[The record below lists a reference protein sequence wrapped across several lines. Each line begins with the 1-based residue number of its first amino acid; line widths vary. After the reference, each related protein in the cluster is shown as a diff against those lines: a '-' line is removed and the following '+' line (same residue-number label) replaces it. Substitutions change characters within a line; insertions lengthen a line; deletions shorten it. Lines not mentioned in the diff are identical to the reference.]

1 MTVQSRKYKLLQRIE
16 AVEDETTI
24 YQLEDVLDQLLVEN
38 KALAA
43 LSTPMRER
51 LDIDELI
58 REQNYRHPT
67 KEELNEI
74 IQEADIQESI
84 EDLLNMI

>member
-1 MTVQSRKYKLLQRIE
+1 MTVQLRKYKLLQRIE
-16 AVEDETTI
+16 AVEDEPI
-24 YQLEDVLDQLLVEN
+24 IHRLEDVLDELLAEN
-38 KALAA
+38 KTLAK

-58 REQNYRHPT
+58 REQNYQHPT
-67 KEELNEI
+67 KEELDDI
-74 IQEADIQESI
+74 IQQADIQEPI